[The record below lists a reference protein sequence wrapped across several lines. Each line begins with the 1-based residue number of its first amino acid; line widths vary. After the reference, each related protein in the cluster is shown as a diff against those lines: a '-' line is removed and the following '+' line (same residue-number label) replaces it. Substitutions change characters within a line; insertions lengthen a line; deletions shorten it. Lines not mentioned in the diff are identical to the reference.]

1 MFCRAIFSEDGLEYE
16 GELKEINVSD
26 GHQYAIVEFLG
37 YGNQE
42 TVWTDQLMESAGAKA
57 RKAQIDEALAGES
70 EVAPAEKEEDVVV
83 EKIEK
88 TEVLAP
94 KVQEFQSPEVE
105 QPNDDRIQMPDSIE
119 GGAQGWVA
127 WLTDDPLGLTGVHEE
142 DRCRLVGGLIA
153 IGIIIFLMIVIL
165 CMSFKLLGFESYLF

>member
-1 MFCRAIFSEDGLEYE
+1 MKMSTNSKQKEFQYPEVEQPNNDGIQIADS
-16 GELKEINVSD
+16 KERKNMKKSRR
-26 GHQYAIVEFLG
+26 L
-37 YGNQE
+37 
-42 TVWTDQLMESAGAKA
+42 WTDKLMDSTA
-57 RKAQIDEALAGES
+57 
-70 EVAPAEKEEDVVV
+70 EVEDMVV

-94 KVQEFQSPEVE
+94 KIQEFQSPEVE

-127 WLTDDPLGLTGVHEE
+127 WLTDDPLGLAGVHEE

-153 IGIIIFLMIVIL
+153 IGIIIILMIVIL

>member
-1 MFCRAIFSEDGLEYE
+1 MSSNSKQ
-16 GELKEINVSD
+16 KEF
-26 GHQYAIVEFLG
+26 HYPEVEQPNDDRTQKKIKMSSPVIKRKNMKNSRRL
-37 YGNQE
+37 
-42 TVWTDQLMESAGAKA
+42 WTDQLMNST
-57 RKAQIDEALAGES
+57 
-70 EVAPAEKEEDVVV
+70 AEEEDVVV
-83 EKIEK
+83 EK

-94 KVQEFQSPEVE
+94 NVQVQEFQSPEVE

-127 WLTDDPLGLTGVHEE
+127 WLTDDPLGLAGVHEE

-153 IGIIIFLMIVIL
+153 IGIIIILMIVIL

>member
-1 MFCRAIFSEDGLEYE
+1 MKMSTNSKQKEFQYPEVEQPNNDGIQIADS
-16 GELKEINVSD
+16 KERKNMKKSRR
-26 GHQYAIVEFLG
+26 L
-37 YGNQE
+37 
-42 TVWTDQLMESAGAKA
+42 WTDKLMDSTAG
-57 RKAQIDEALAGES
+57 
-70 EVAPAEKEEDVVV
+70 EEDVV
-83 EKIEK
+83 K

-94 KVQEFQSPEVE
+94 KVQEFLSPEVE

-127 WLTDDPLGLTGVHEE
+127 WLTDDPLGLAGVHEE

-153 IGIIIFLMIVIL
+153 IGIIIILMIVIL